1 MMKLKLV
8 EIVVITVLILFQLY
22 IAFKLFLE
30 IKRFNNIFKNP
41 PKVDSKFTTIN
52 NLNDGDLESILFEN
66 DYEETEELVE
76 VSYLSTSTKNEV
88 MNNIVVPINT
98 YLIKNKGI
106 AIDFHIL
113 KDIVDR
119 NVEIVEDNIAERV
132 PAPLYI
138 GLAATMLGII
148 FGLFSVSFDVPS
160 NGSGELALQAIK
172 PLIDGV
178 KLAMS
183 ASVVGLI
190 LTTIF
195 SVWIFKDAKSKV
207 ESGKNQFLSL
217 LQSELMPKMNRSK
230 LPEVDVLARKIDAFS
245 KSSISIVSHLGTIVN
260 DSKSSIER
268 EQQLLQDIRAL
279 DVRKVSA
286 VNLDIFNKLDGMMG
300 SFQSFAKYYEQLDS
314 SLLNTTKL
322 VDNLDK
328 FVRNTDNINVI
339 LQDLKS
345 IINKSDQASDF
356 FSQHIKSFSQY
367 GDAVNESVA
376 DSDSRMSKAIDVLG
390 VSVEKQFEA
399 FNESIAEYDSKLSI
413 AFDNSIKR
421 FNESAKDQIDK
432 TELAFNNSR
441 PKFEKLEHLEKLS
454 GIENKLSQLE
464 SGLID
469 VIKITNREIVDAISS
484 GSYAGSSS
492 SISSAPKSK
501 KKRIFENISSGIRVA
516 SYVVIVVAGIV
527 FIYKTFF

>member
-1 MMKLKLV
+1 MTKLKLA
-8 EIVVITVLILFQLY
+8 EIVIIALLILFQLY

-30 IKRFNNIFKNP
+30 IKGFKKIFKNP

-52 NLNDGDLESILFEN
+52 NLNDGDLESILFN
-66 DYEETEELVE
+66 DDYLETDDLIE
-76 VSYLSTSTKNEV
+76 VSYLGTSAKNEV

-98 YLIKNKGI
+98 YLIKNKGVS
-106 AIDFHIL
+106 IDFHIL

-148 FGLFSVSFDVPS
+148 FGLFSVSFDTPS

-183 ASVVGLI
+183 ASVVGLV

-195 SVWIFKDAKSKV
+195 SVWIFKNAKSKV
-207 ESGKNQFLSL
+207 ELGKNQFLSL

-230 LPEVDVLARKIDAFS
+230 LPEVDVLARKIDTFS
-245 KSSISIVSHLGTIVN
+245 KSSISIVSHLGTLVN

-268 EQQLLQDIRAL
+268 EQQLIQDIRAL

-286 VNLDIFNKLDGMMG
+286 VNLDIFNKLESMMG
-300 SFQSFAKYYEQLDS
+300 SFQSFAKYYEKLDS

-328 FVRNTDNINVI
+328 FVRNTDDINVI

-345 IINKSDQASDF
+345 IITKSDQASDF

-432 TELAFNNSR
+432 TEIAFNNSR
-441 PKFEKLEHLEKLS
+441 PKFEKLEHLEKLN
-454 GIENKLSQLE
+454 GIEQKLSQLE
-464 SGLID
+464 SGLSD
-469 VIKITNREIVDAISS
+469 VIKRTNREIVDAISS
-484 GSYAGSSS
+484 GGYTNLTSTSSNV
-492 SISSAPKSK
+492 PTSK
-501 KKRIFENISSGIRVA
+501 KKNLMDKVSFGIKII
-516 SYVVIVVAGIV
+516 SYVVIIVAGIV

>member
-1 MMKLKLV
+1 MIKLKLV
-8 EIVVITVLILFQLY
+8 EIIVIAVLIIFQLY

-30 IKRFNNIFKNP
+30 IKGFKNIFKNP

-52 NLNDGDLESILFEN
+52 NLNDGDLESILFN
-66 DYEETEELVE
+66 DDYSEAEDLIEI
-76 VSYLSTSTKNEV
+76 SYLSTSTKNEV
-88 MNNIVVPINT
+88 MNNVVVPINT

-106 AIDFHIL
+106 SIDFHIL

-148 FGLFSVSFDVPS
+148 FGLFSVSFDTPS

-245 KSSISIVSHLGTIVN
+245 KNSISIVSHLGTLVN

-268 EQQLLQDIRAL
+268 EQQLIQDIRAL

-286 VNLDIFNKLDGMMG
+286 VNLDIFNKLEGMMG
-300 SFQSFAKYYEQLDS
+300 SFQSFAKYYEQLDN

-322 VDNLDK
+322 VESLDK

-339 LQDLKS
+339 LKDLKS

-399 FNESIAEYDSKLSI
+399 FNESIAEYDSKLSV

-421 FNESAKDQIDK
+421 FNESAKDQINK
-432 TELAFNNSR
+432 TEIAFNNSR

-454 GIENKLSQLE
+454 SIENKLSKLE
-464 SGLID
+464 SGLSD
-469 VIKITNREIVDAISS
+469 VIRRTNKDIVDAISS
-484 GSYAGSSS
+484 ADNTRSK
-492 SISSAPKSK
+492 SISPSLPSSK
-501 KKRIFENISSGIRVA
+501 KIKLIDKVSFGIKIISYI
-516 SYVVIVVAGIV
+516 VIIVSGIV
-527 FIYKTFF
+527 FIYKTFY